1 MRIGLLVL
9 VSLVT
14 LAPLA
19 LAQHRVATQGAGKLV
34 VLDEQ
39 GEIEWEMPWGGIHD
53 IHQLENGHLMVQR
66 GGAAVAEIDPETK
79 EVIWEYNSATANGND
94 GKPVEVH
101 SFQPVAGWPAVDGR
115 VMIAESGVG
124 RIIEVDREG
133 EIVHETKLK
142 IDHPHPHRDTRLV
155 RKLDSG
161 NYLVC
166 HEGDGVVRE
175 YAGPES
181 DNAGEVVWEYQ
192 VPLFGREMRDGHGP
206 RAFGNAVFG
215 AVRLENGNTL
225 VATGNGHSVLE
236 VTPDGE
242 VVWKLAQRDLDGIT
256 LAWVTTL
263 EVLPNGH
270 YVIGNCHAGPDNPV
284 LIEVDPATKKVVW
297 QLDAHELLGND
308 VSNTLLLDV
317 KNANR

>member
-1 MRIGLLVL
+1 MRIDLLVL
-9 VSLVT
+9 VSLLT
-14 LAPLA
+14 FASPTFG
-19 LAQHRVATQGAGKLV
+19 QHRVATQGAGKLV
-34 VLDEQ
+34 VLDAQ
-39 GEIEWEMPWGGIHD
+39 GDIEWDMPWGGIHD
-53 IHQLENGHLMVQR
+53 IHELVNGHLMVQH
-66 GGAAVAEIDPETK
+66 GGATIVELDPETK
-79 EVIWEYNSATANGND
+79 EVVWEYDSETANGNQ

-101 SFQPVAGWPAVDGR
+101 SFQPVAGWPAAGGR

-124 RIIEVDREG
+124 RIIEVNRKG

-142 IDHPHPHRDTRLV
+142 VDHPHPHRDTRLV

-181 DNAGEVVWEYQ
+181 DNAGDIVWEFE
-192 VPLFGREMRDGHGP
+192 VPLSGREPRDGHGP

-215 AVRLENGNTL
+215 AVRLDNGNTL

-236 VTPDGE
+236 VTPQGE

-284 LIEVDPATKKVVW
+284 LVEIDPATKKVVW
-297 QLDAHELLGND
+297 QLDAQELLGND

-317 KNANR
+317 EDTNR